1 MNDDDMMHCEE
12 KKRQLERAIAIMHRL
27 RTPGGC
33 PWDAEQTH
41 ESIIPNLIEE
51 CYECID
57 AIRAKDW
64 SHLREELGDVLL
76 QVLFHAEMAHENP
89 EENFDIYDVAQELSD
104 KLVRRHPHVFG
115 DACIS
120 DAQGVLRRW
129 DEIKSTERRNEDK
142 PPLHDAGKGLPEHLR
157 ALKISAKAAKM
168 GFDRPDAHGVCDKLH
183 EEMNEV
189 EETLSMMEGDARVE
203 EELGDLLFTAINLC
217 RHRKVNPELA
227 LRKANEKFIR
237 RFHAMLELL
246 QQRRVSAP
254 TANEMEQAWNQV
266 KANEPHTT

>member
-1 MNDDDMMHCEE
+1 MNDDEIIHCEE
-12 KKRQLERAIAIMHRL
+12 KERQLKRAIAIMHRL

-76 QVLFHAEMAHENP
+76 QVLFHAEIAQGTP

-115 DACIS
+115 DSCIS
-120 DAQGVLRRW
+120 DASGVLRRW
-129 DEIKSTERRNEDK
+129 DEIKRTERHNENK
-142 PPLHDAGKGLPEHLR
+142 PPLHDTGKGLPEHLR

-168 GFDRPDAHGVCDKLH
+168 GFDWPDARGVCDKLR
-183 EEMNEV
+183 EEMDEV
-189 EETLSMMEGDARVE
+189 EEALSLENADAQVE

-217 RHRKVNPELA
+217 RHCNINPDLA
-227 LRKANEKFIR
+227 LYKASKKFSQ
-237 RFHAMLELL
+237 RFHAMLDLL
-246 QQRRVSAP
+246 RHQGIQTPSAS
-254 TANEMEQAWNQV
+254 EMEHAWNEV
-266 KANEPHTT
+266 KKCNLQTT